1 MIRKISVAL
10 VAIGVVAGLA
20 LSQDKMAD
28 KKPAAPT
35 KATTAKMA
43 AKAGILQPAM
53 EPTEGWTS
61 KGDMGQKGDEP
72 WSNTT
77 KGAAVDN
84 KPVAGKTVTLT
95 GEILDLSCYLQL
107 GKHGDKHSSCGKKC
121 LANGEPVGL
130 VTQAGQVYLLMAEEH
145 DPRRDGGVSFR
156 KAATDNFAKVMTVT
170 GTETNIN
177 GVKAVYVQ
185 GYLNK

>member
-1 MIRKISVAL
+1 MIRKFALTLLAVGVA
-10 VAIGVVAGLA
+10 AGIA
-20 LSQDKMAD
+20 LSQDKMDD
-28 KKPAAPT
+28 KKMSST
-35 KATTAKMA
+35 KTGAS
-43 AKAGILQPAM
+43 GILQPAM
-53 EPTEGWTS
+53 EPTDGWSS

-77 KGAAVDN
+77 KGASVDN
-84 KPVAGKTVTLT
+84 KPVTGKVVTLT

-130 VTQAGQVYLLMAEEH
+130 VTKEGQVYLLMAEEH
-145 DPRRDGGVSFR
+145 DPRRDGGVTFR

-170 GTETNIN
+170 GTQTNIN

-185 GYLNK
+185 GYVTK

>member
-1 MIRKISVAL
+1 MIQKI
-10 VAIGVVAGLA
+10 AITLLAVGVA
-20 LSQDKMAD
+20 LSQDKMSD
-28 KKPAAPT
+28 KKAAP
-35 KATTAKMA
+35 AKTS
-43 AKAGILQPAM
+43 AKSGILQPAM
-53 EPTEGWTS
+53 EPTDGWTS
-61 KGDMGQKGDEP
+61 KGDMGQKGDE

-84 KPVAGKTVTLT
+84 KPVAGKAVTVT

-121 LANGEPVGL
+121 LANGEPIGL
-130 VTQAGQVYLLMAEEH
+130 VTKEGQVYLLMAEEH
-145 DPRRDGGVSFR
+145 DPRRDGQVSFR

-170 GTETNIN
+170 GTQTNIN

>member
-1 MIRKISVAL
+1 MIKKIAL
-10 VAIGVVAGLA
+10 SLLAVTLAAGIA
-20 LSQDKMAD
+20 MSQDKMAD
-28 KKPAAPT
+28 KKAP
-35 KATTAKMA
+35 

-53 EPTEGWTS
+53 EPTGGWTS
-61 KGDMGQKGDEP
+61 AGEMGQKGEV

-77 KGAAVDN
+77 NGAAVDN
-84 KPVAGKTVTLT
+84 KPNAGKSVTVT

-121 LANGEPVGL
+121 IANGEPIGL
-130 VTQAGQVYLLMAEEH
+130 VTKEGQVYLLMAEEH
-145 DPRRDGGVSFR
+145 DPRRDGGVTFR
-156 KAATDNFAKVMTVT
+156 KAAADNFAKVMTVT
-170 GTETNIN
+170 GTETSIN